1 MSIKV
6 VTDSCSDITQEEAK
20 KLGII
25 VVPAY
30 LRFGNE
36 VYRDGVDID
45 CDQFYHKLTTSSI
58 HPSTAAAS
66 PGDFAKVYEE
76 VAKEANEIVSIHVT
90 SKHSAM
96 RDSALMGKEIAEKKG
111 PKIEV
116 IDSRGLTMW
125 QGLVAIVAAQAA
137 KAGCNLQ
144 QVVDKAHE
152 TINQL
157 RALALLDTLRY
168 AVKGGRLGKTI
179 FAIESKLNVKAF
191 ITLHDGEVRPAG
203 LTRTRAK
210 GIDRLREFIAASD
223 IDDLAIVHSTTP
235 DDARTLADHARSLF
249 PNITPRISRL
259 GPALGVHGGP
269 GALVA
274 IVKRAKSS
282 LSAQAIK
289 A

>member
-1 MSIKV
+1 MSIKI

-20 KLGII
+20 KLGITM
-25 VVPAY
+25 VPAY

-45 CDQFYHKLTTSSI
+45 SDEFYRKLATSQV
-58 HPSTAAAS
+58 HPSTATPS

-76 VAKEANEIVSIHVT
+76 VARETNEIVSIHVT
-90 SKHSAM
+90 KKHSAM

-111 PKIEV
+111 FKIEV
-116 IDSRGLTMW
+116 IDSRGITMW
-125 QGLVAIVAAQAA
+125 QGLVAIVAAHAA

-144 QVVDKAHE
+144 QVVEKAHE

-179 FAIESKLNVKAF
+179 FAIESKLNVKPL

-203 LTRTRAK
+203 LPRTRAK
-210 GIDRLREFIAASD
+210 GR
-223 IDDLAIVHSTTP
+223 
-235 DDARTLADHARSLF
+235 
-249 PNITPRISRL
+249 
-259 GPALGVHGGP
+259 
-269 GALVA
+269 
-274 IVKRAKSS
+274 
-282 LSAQAIK
+282 
-289 A
+289 

>member
-1 MSIKV
+1 MTIKV

-20 KLGII
+20 KLGIT

-30 LRFGNE
+30 LRFGDE

-45 CDQFYHKLTTSSI
+45 CDQFYHKLITSPI
-58 HPSTAAAS
+58 HPSTAAPS
-66 PGDFAKVYEE
+66 PGDFAKAYEE
-76 VAKEANEIVSIHVT
+76 ITKETREIVSIHVT
-90 SKHSAM
+90 SKHSAVC
-96 RDSALMGKEIAEKKG
+96 DAALVGKEIAEKKG
-111 PKIEV
+111 AKIEV
-116 IDSRGLTMW
+116 IDSCGLTMW

-144 QVVDKAHE
+144 QVVNKAHE

-168 AVKGGRLGKTI
+168 AFKGGRLAKTI
-179 FAIESKLNVKAF
+179 FAIESKLNVKPL
-191 ITLHDGEVRPAG
+191 ITLRNGEVRPAG

-210 GIDRLREFIAASD
+210 GIDRLLQFIASSD

-235 DDARTLADHARSLF
+235 DDAKTLADYARSLF
-249 PNITPRISRL
+249 PNIVPRISRL

-269 GALVA
+269 GSLVT
-274 IVKRAKSS
+274 IIKRGK
-282 LSAQAIK
+282 
-289 A
+289 